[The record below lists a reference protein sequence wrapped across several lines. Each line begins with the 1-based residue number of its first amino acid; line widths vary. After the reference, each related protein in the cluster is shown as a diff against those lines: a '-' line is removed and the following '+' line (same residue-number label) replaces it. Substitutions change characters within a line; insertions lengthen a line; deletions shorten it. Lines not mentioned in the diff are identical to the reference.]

1 MMNKLCAMVLCFCGL
16 ASSAVAQKTLAIRG
30 SVVDPTSAVISG
42 ATVRVETSTGETV
55 SQTITDAKGSFALL
69 NIPPGAVSVVVPA
82 YLGFAPKTIPL
93 HLTADVTGLKVT
105 LASEVVKQSVMVGS
119 DQSLSTESAANRDTV
134 SISGDDL
141 RKLPAFDLDYV
152 SALSSFLDPSSVSS
166 GGVTLIVDGIEM
178 KSVGVSASA
187 IQEVRINNDPY
198 SAEFSRPG
206 RGRIEVTTKPGS
218 PNYHGEFNFLFRD
231 AIFNAKNY
239 FAVTRPPEVRR
250 LFEGHFTGPVG
261 HGQHTTFILSGEY
274 GQRDTQ
280 AAVDAVELSG
290 PVNLNVPTPQTNSQ
304 ASMRVTHD
312 FSPAHRLQVG
322 YNYEAGSNTSSGVGA
337 LVLPEAGTDTSFR
350 EDDLIFN
357 DRIIISP
364 TLINQLLIT
373 FEKDEDVTNSVT
385 NARAIQVNG
394 FFTGGGAQADSSRTE
409 NTIHVNEV
417 VSWSHRRHYVRFGVQ
432 LPQFSRRAV
441 DDHTNRL
448 GTLSYASLANYP
460 VNPATDLGTPQSFTA
475 QQGIGRGI
483 YWANEVGPFAQDQIK
498 LNPRLQLTLGV
509 RYDWVTY
516 ISDNNNFSPR
526 LSLAYAPGKGK
537 TILRLGAGVFYD
549 RTGGDFP
556 SIFKLH
562 NGVVLDTVELL
573 NPTAQQLAAG
583 TFSAVPSNIVRE
595 ESNIRTPY
603 SYQSSFGIERQIGKT
618 TTLAATYR
626 SSVQIKSFRS
636 RDANAPILPP
646 NPSLTANYPRP
657 NPAFGQIQQIES
669 GGRMLLNA
677 LDLSLRQSTRWF
689 SGQAQYTLSRAESNT
704 GGISRFPQDQ
714 YNPNAEWGRA
724 NTDRLHAFNIIGTI
738 NSDHWLSLGINASVY
753 SGTPYTETTG
763 TDDYHTGLGNAR
775 PAAIGRNT
783 LQAKA
788 TADLDLQWEHEFS
801 LTKAKGDDAKVIS
814 VGVSFFNVLN
824 HTNFSG
830 YIGSI
835 NSVDPVTNA
844 SRFMQPTSAQPGRQM
859 QFSIGYR
866 F

>member
-1 MMNKLCAMVLCFCGL
+1 
-16 ASSAVAQKTLAIRG
+16 
-30 SVVDPTSAVISG
+30 
-42 ATVRVETSTGETV
+42 
-55 SQTITDAKGSFALL
+55 L

-93 HLTADVTGLKVT
+93 HLTADMTGLKVT

-119 DQSLSTESAANRDTV
+119 DQPLSTESAANRDTV

-152 SALSSFLDPSSVSS
+152 SALSSFLDLSSVSS

-187 IQEVRINNDPY
+187 IQEVRINNAPY

-261 HGQHTTFILSGEY
+261 HGQHTTFIPSGEY

-322 YNYEAGSNTSSGVGA
+322 YNYEANSNTSSGVGA
-337 LVLPEAGTDTSFR
+337 LVLPEVGTDTSFR

-417 VSWSHRRHYVRFGVQ
+417 VSWSHGRHYVRFGVQ

-562 NGVVLDTVELL
+562 NGLVLDTAELL

-583 TFSAVPSNIVRE
+583 TFSAIPS
-595 ESNIRTPY
+595 
-603 SYQSSFGIERQIGKT
+603 T
-618 TTLAATYR
+618 T
-626 SSVQIKSFRS
+626 
-636 RDANAPILPP
+636 
-646 NPSLTANYPRP
+646 
-657 NPAFGQIQQIES
+657 
-669 GGRMLLNA
+669 
-677 LDLSLRQSTRWF
+677 
-689 SGQAQYTLSRAESNT
+689 
-704 GGISRFPQDQ
+704 
-714 YNPNAEWGRA
+714 
-724 NTDRLHAFNIIGTI
+724 
-738 NSDHWLSLGINASVY
+738 
-753 SGTPYTETTG
+753 
-763 TDDYHTGLGNAR
+763 
-775 PAAIGRNT
+775 
-783 LQAKA
+783 
-788 TADLDLQWEHEFS
+788 
-801 LTKAKGDDAKVIS
+801 
-814 VGVSFFNVLN
+814 VL
-824 HTNFSG
+824 
-830 YIGSI
+830 
-835 NSVDPVTNA
+835 
-844 SRFMQPTSAQPGRQM
+844 
-859 QFSIGYR
+859 
-866 F
+866 